1 MLIYHHAHSE
11 FLIETAAGFRIL
23 TDPFDGN
30 VGYPMH
36 DVRCDAVTV
45 SHGHGDHSYTDK
57 AKGAQVIADRPGK
70 ITLATGVTATGI
82 PCWHDDKQGALRGAN
97 LIFLIE
103 ADGLRVAHFGDL
115 GAWDEAL
122 AEKLGGIDIA
132 LVPVGGHYTIDAAA
146 AAKLTE
152 RIQPRM
158 IIPMHYK
165 TKANAGWPI
174 AALDDCLPAFRAE
187 SAPRMPLLRVTRE
200 DLSEQP
206 RIAVLE
212 DGV

>member
-1 MLIYHHAHSE
+1 MDIIWHGHSCFELVEQDYH
-11 FLIETAAGFRIL
+11 IVI
-23 TDPFDGN
+23 DPFQAGS
-30 VGYPMH
+30 VGTAFP
-36 DVRCDAVTV
+36 DLDLAADAVLVT
-45 SHGHGDHSYTDK
+45 HEHRDHNGRECVRLRSGRTSPFTITEFE
-57 AKGAQVIADRPGK
+57 GA
-70 ITLATGVTATGI
+70 
-82 PCWHDDKQGALRGAN
+82 HDFARGRLRGPN
-97 LIFLIE
+97 TIFLIE
-103 ADGLRVAHFGDL
+103 ANGLRVAHFGDL

-174 AALDDCLPAFRAE
+174 AALDDCLPAFHAE